1 VTRLPNEV
9 FVVVRRG
16 EEFLVVHR
24 APSGGAYW
32 HGIAGG
38 LEAGETYAEAAAR
51 ELEEETGLVGQPVE
65 IADPFVYAIADADPK
80 YRAQFPGV
88 EEIVVGCFLV
98 DVPAGW
104 EPELNGEHDDYRWCT
119 RDDAVELLYWP
130 EPKALLRSL

>member
-1 VTRLPNEV
+1 MRTQEV

-24 APSGGAYW
+24 VPDGGSYW

-38 LEAGETYAEAAAR
+38 VEEGESFADAAAR
-51 ELEEETGLVGQPVE
+51 ELREETGFVAEPRPLG
-65 IADPFVYAIADADPK
+65 APFRY
-80 YRAQFPGV
+80 
-88 EEIVVGCFLV
+88 EEIWVETFLV

-104 EPELNGEHDDYRWCT
+104 EPGLNDEHDEYRWCS

-130 EPKALLRSL
+130 EPKELLRGL